1 MSMNLIALL
10 YLFASVCFIQALKG
24 LSHPT
29 TSIRG
34 NFFGMVGMTIAVLT
48 TVGLIHGQATALGI
62 DFGTGLSYVLAALV
76 VGGGAGAIMA
86 KRVEMTKMPEL
97 VAFMHSM
104 IGLAAVFIAVAV
116 VAEPY
121 AFQIVAKPIGD
132 ALAIIP
138 VGNRLELAL
147 GAAVGAI
154 TFSGSVIA
162 FGKLSGKYKFRLFPG
177 APVNDAGQ
185 HMLNLVLGLAAV
197 GLIAAF
203 MAADV
208 QRLDLFFAL
217 IALSFV
223 LGVLI
228 IIPIGGADMP
238 VVVSMLNS
246 YSGWAAAGIGFSLNN
261 SMLII
266 AGSLVGSSGAILSYI
281 MCKAMNRS
289 FFNVILGGFGG
300 DAAAATGGA
309 AQQQRPVK
317 SGSADD
323 AAFVLGNAETVVIV
337 PGYGLAVARAQHAV
351 KELAHKLTEK
361 GITVKYAI
369 HPVAGRMPGH
379 MNVLLAEAEVPY
391 DQVFEMEDINGE
403 FGQADV
409 AIILGANDVVNPAAH
424 VKGSPIYGM
433 PILEAYKAKT
443 VIVNKRSMASGYA
456 GLDNELFYMDKTMMV
471 FGDAKKVVE
480 DMVKAVE

>member
-1 MSMNLIALL
+1 MSLNLVTLL
-10 YLFASVCFIQALKG
+10 YLVASVCFIQALKG

-34 NFFGMVGMTIAVLT
+34 NVFGMVGMTIAAVT
-48 TVGLIHGQATALGI
+48 TGALIWKLA
-62 DFGTGLSYVLAALV
+62 GTPLGLSWVLLGLV
-76 VGGGAGAIMA
+76 VGGGYGAWRA
-86 KRVEMTKMPEL
+86 KTVEMTKMPEL
-97 VAFMHSM
+97 VAFFHSM
-104 IGLAAVFIAVAV
+104 IGLAAVFIAIAA
-116 VAEPY
+116 VAEPS
-121 AFQIVAKPIGD
+121 ALEPGLARGEPI
-132 ALAIIP
+132 P
-138 VGNRLELAL
+138 TGNRLELFL
-147 GAAVGAI
+147 GAAIGAI

-162 FGKLSGKYKFRLFPG
+162 FGKLSGTYKFRLFKG
-177 APVNDAGQ
+177 APVQFAGQ
-185 HMLNLVLGLAAV
+185 HFLNLALGLAMLAC
-197 GLIAAF
+197 GLAF
-203 MAADV
+203 VATESPVAFGLM
-208 QRLDLFFAL
+208 L
-217 IALSFV
+217 ALSFV

-261 SMLII
+261 AMLII

-289 FFNVILGGFGG
+289 FFSVILGGFGAEPG
-300 DAAAATGGA
+300 SAAAGA
-309 AQQQRPVK
+309 AEQRPVK

-323 AAFVLGNAETVVIV
+323 AAFILGNAESVIIV

-351 KELAHKLTEK
+351 KELAAKLTAR
-361 GITVKYAI
+361 GVTVKYAI

-391 DQVFEMEDINGE
+391 DQVFEMDEINGE

-409 AIILGANDVVNPAAH
+409 AIILGANDVVNPAAL

-433 PILEAYKAKT
+433 PILEAYKART
-443 VIVNKRSMASGYA
+443 VIVNKRSMAAGYA

-480 DMVKAVE
+480 EMLKAVE

>member
-1 MSMNLIALL
+1 MSMSVATLL
-10 YLFASVCFIQALKG
+10 YLIASVCFIQALKG

-34 NFFGMVGMTIAVLT
+34 NLFGMIGMAIAMLT
-48 TVGLIHGQATALGI
+48 TMALIVQISGGKAAGMA
-62 DFGTGLSYVLAALV
+62 YVLLGLV
-76 VGGGAGAIMA
+76 VGGGYGAYRA
-86 KRVEMTKMPEL
+86 KTVDMTKMPEL
-97 VAFMHSM
+97 VAFFHSM
-104 IGLAAVFIAVAV
+104 IGLAAVFIAVAAV
-116 VAEPY
+116 TEPY
-121 AFQIVAKPIGD
+121 AFGIVAKGV
-132 ALAIIP
+132 AIP
-138 VGNRLELAL
+138 AGNRLELFL
-147 GAAVGAI
+147 GAAIGAI

-162 FGKLSGKYKFRLFPG
+162 FGKLSGTYKFRLFQG
-177 APVNDAGQ
+177 APVQFAGQ
-185 HMLNLVLGLAAV
+185 HKLNLILGLATI
-197 GLIAAF
+197 GLGLVYTFTESWPAF
-203 MAADV
+203 YAM
-208 QRLDLFFAL
+208 LAL
-217 IALSFV
+217 AFV
-223 LGVLI
+223 MGVLI

-300 DAAAATGGA
+300 EAVTAVAGA
-309 AQQQRPVK
+309 KEQRPVK

-323 AAFVLGNAETVVIV
+323 AAFVLSNAETVVIV

-351 KELAHKLTEK
+351 KELAAKLTAK
-361 GITVKYAI
+361 GIIVKYAI

-391 DQVFEMEDINGE
+391 DQVHEMEDINGE

-424 VKGSPIYGM
+424 TKGSAIYGM

-443 VIVNKRSMASGYA
+443 IIVNKRSMAAGYA

-471 FGDAKKVVE
+471 FGDAKKVIE